1 MKLLTTLLAAALLA
15 GCAGGPFETTGG
27 GIFEDQAYSPGNDVM
42 SDVDPL
48 YSQTYTDPGLFL

>member
-27 GIFEDQAYSPGNDVM
+27 GLFGDTGYATTNDFM
-42 SDVDPL
+42 SGVDPL
-48 YSQTYTDPGLFL
+48 YSQTYTDPYLF

>member
-27 GIFEDQAYSPGNDVM
+27 GIFDDTAYAPTNDLM

-48 YSQTYTDPGLFL
+48 YSQTYTDPLL